1 MHVVASSISGYASL
15 LEMLVRIGLL
25 CVLAVVIVH
34 VCMYVCEQIS
44 KICKK
49 ISFKKIGN
57 ISIEKFF
64 LQVHLKKNL
73 L

>member
-49 ISFKKIGN
+49 ISFKK
-57 ISIEKFF
+57 K
-64 LQVHLKKNL
+64 
-73 L
+73 